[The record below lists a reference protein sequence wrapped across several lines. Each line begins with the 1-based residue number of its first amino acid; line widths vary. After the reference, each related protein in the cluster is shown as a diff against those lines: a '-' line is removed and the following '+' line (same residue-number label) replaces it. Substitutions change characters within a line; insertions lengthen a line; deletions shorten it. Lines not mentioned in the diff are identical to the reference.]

1 MKIILIRKLTVV
13 ALIALFSQFS
23 LAQGAGEVDE
33 ATMSAGMQLVDILAS
48 INHFPSDAD
57 KAALADIAG
66 NDALPEGLRN
76 MATVVSNISH
86 AASAEGKAMMAS
98 MQASD
103 AVPEP
108 AKVLAGII
116 ANFNH
121 MASDE
126 AKAALATLAAM
137 SPPSI

>member
-1 MKIILIRKLTVV
+1 MKIKTIRKLTAVT
-13 ALIALFSQFS
+13 LIALFSQFS
-23 LAQGAGEVDE
+23 LAQGQGAGGTDE

-57 KAALADIAG
+57 KAVLVGIAG

-76 MATVVSNISH
+76 MATVVSNINH
-86 AASAEGKAMMAS
+86 AASAEGKAMMTS

-108 AKVLAGII
+108 AKLLAGII

-121 MASDE
+121 MASPE
-126 AKAALATLAAM
+126 AKATLATLATM
-137 SPPSI
+137 SP